1 MNLVEKQ
8 PDIDEIYLYAKDLYE
23 EKYQYLISIHKK
35 GLKRFN
41 DLEAF
46 IEYSNYMEKFIKILM
61 NTVLKVPKDVRL
73 NTTQFFIS
81 KIPNKREHQQIVSK
95 SFIRY

>member
-35 GLKRFN
+35 GLKCFN

-73 NTTQFFIS
+73 NTTHFFIS

>member
-41 DLEAF
+41 DPEAF
-46 IEYSNYMEKFIKILM
+46 IEYSNDIREVYKDIDEY
-61 NTVLKVPKDVRL
+61 NTEG
-73 NTTQFFIS
+73 S
-81 KIPNKREHQQIVSK
+81 KRC
-95 SFIRY
+95 

>member
-61 NTVLKVPKDVRL
+61 NTVLKVPKVVRL